1 VERLATAGEV
11 ALDTEG
17 DSLHHYPARLS
28 LIQLAEPGGEVF
40 FVDPLAIADL
50 APLGTLLANSTVT
63 IVLHAGDNDV
73 IELKRRYRFTFHRVF
88 DTSIAARLL
97 GMKTL
102 GLDAL
107 LEAYLGV
114 ALPPS
119 RQKDDWSAR
128 PLSAAQE
135 AYAAA
140 DVQHLF
146 LLRAR
151 LTTELER
158 IGRLPWA
165 EEECAALAAQAAPE
179 RPVDPDAFMSVK
191 GARDLPPR
199 GLVIL
204 RELYETRELLARAAD
219 RPPFK
224 ILGEDVLLKLAI
236 AAPVAL
242 AELAQ
247 VPGCT
252 PRVVG
257 LWGTALLDA
266 VAHARTVP
274 DGELPRL
281 PRRSRPPGNPAAARR
296 AEALKRWRSE
306 VSPRYGLEPGVVLPN
321 RVIAA
326 IADAA
331 PRDAAALRRVEGMR
345 EWRVREFGGELLR
358 VVLDA
363 DSGRRER

>member
-1 VERLATAGEV
+1 VERLAAAGEV

-17 DSLHHYPARLS
+17 DSLHHYPARLA
-28 LIQLAEPGGEVF
+28 LIQLAGPGGEVF

-50 APLGTLLANSTVT
+50 APLGTLFANSGVV

-73 IELKRRYRFTFHRVF
+73 IELKRRHGFGFHRIF

-107 LEAYLGV
+107 LETYLGV

-128 PLSAAQE
+128 PLSPDQE

-140 DVQHLF
+140 DVQYLF
-146 LLRAR
+146 ALKAR
-151 LTTELER
+151 LTSELER
-158 IGRLPWA
+158 LGRLRWA

-179 RPVDPDAFMSVK
+179 RVVDPEAFLSVK
-191 GARDLPPR
+191 GARDLSPR
-199 GLVIL
+199 GLAIM
-204 RELYETRELLARAAD
+204 RELHETRERLARAAD

-224 ILGEDVLLKLAI
+224 ILGEDVLLRIAL
-236 AAPVAL
+236 AAPVSL
-242 AELAQ
+242 AALAQ

-257 LWGTALLDA
+257 RWGPALLDA
-266 VAHARTVP
+266 VALGLAVP
-274 DGELPRL
+274 ETDLPRL
-281 PRRSRPPGNPAAARR
+281 PRRPRPPGNPAAARR
-296 AEALKRWRSE
+296 AEALKRWRAE
-306 VSPRYGLEPGVVLPN
+306 RSPRYGLEPGVVLPN
-321 RVIAA
+321 RMIAA

-331 PRDAAALRRVEGMR
+331 PHDIAALTRVEGMR
-345 EWRVREFGGELLR
+345 EWRVREFGAELVQ
-358 VVLDA
+358 VVTDA
-363 DSGRRER
+363 DGSRRQR